1 MFHGNGG
8 NLGHR
13 IPLARI
19 FYVKM
24 RCNVLMLSYR
34 GYELIFGCTF
44 ALSLITDNPPYR
56 YGRSEGTPSETGK
69 AFSSLPCTLFLP
81 LICVHGRRHTIE
93 LMYQLGLCIDA
104 QTMLNYVSSDPIL
117 KGTPIVSHF
126 LVHA

>member
-44 ALSLITDNPPYR
+44 VHSLITDNPPYR

-69 AFSSLPCTLFLP
+69 VFFSVPSTPLFP
-81 LICVHGRRHTIE
+81 LICVHGRRNTTRIIE
-93 LMYQLGLCIDA
+93 LMHQISRFMY
-104 QTMLNYVSSDPIL
+104 
-117 KGTPIVSHF
+117 
-126 LVHA
+126 